1 MIGFKIVLKFKERVF
16 LMNISFTIEGDSEG
30 FVTFECPFCGSEFK
44 LQAGEYQNE
53 NEPLEDLFCPYC
65 GLTREK
71 NAFYSKDVIEQAETL
86 AKNYMI
92 GELNKEFKKMS
103 KSINKPHSSIKMT
116 YKPLKKVETKELKD
130 NDTVEA
136 EFQCSHCE
144 HRLKVIYC
152 VGVSKIFCPYCG
164 IDI

>member
-1 MIGFKIVLKFKERVF
+1 
-16 LMNISFTIEGDSEG
+16 MNISFTIEGDSEG

-71 NAFYSKDVIEQAETL
+71 NAFYSKDVIEQAQAL

-92 GELNKEFKKMS
+92 EELNKAFKKMS
-103 KSINKPHSSIKMT
+103 KS

-130 NDTVEA
+130 KDTVEA

-152 VGVSKIFCPYCG
+152 AGVSKIFCPYCG
-164 IDI
+164 VDI